1 MLLRLM
7 DYMKSL
13 QITAY
18 LISLSHSGSA
28 IEQSEVAISSLIDT
42 WLFVRD
48 IEFAGERNRGLYI
61 LKSRGMA
68 HSNQVREFVLGRHGV
83 ELLDVYL
90 GPSGVLTG
98 SARLVQENKEKAEAK
113 ASEREFDR
121 THAETV
127 AKRKVLEAQ
136 LEALRAQI
144 TAQDHAIAQLDLE
157 RRAHESSGQLQ
168 RRAMAISRKADASTG
183 KNGGSAK

>member
-1 MLLRLM
+1 
-7 DYMKSL
+7 MKSL

-18 LISLSHSGSA
+18 LISLSHTGSA

-48 IEFAGERNRGLYI
+48 IEYAGERNRGLYI

-90 GPSGVLTG
+90 GPSGVVTG
-98 SARLVQENKEKAEAK
+98 SARLVQEGIEQAQAG
-113 ASEREFDR
+113 AIEREFDR
-121 THAETV
+121 AQAE
-127 AKRKVLEAQ
+127 AMAQRSVLEAQ
-136 LEALRAQI
+136 LAALQAELKAQDQVIGQLTLDRRAQ
-144 TAQDHAIAQLDLE
+144 DS
-157 RRAHESSGQLQ
+157 RGQLQ
-168 RRAMAISRKADASTG
+168 RRAMAVSRKADRVAG
-183 KNGGSAK
+183 DARGGARK